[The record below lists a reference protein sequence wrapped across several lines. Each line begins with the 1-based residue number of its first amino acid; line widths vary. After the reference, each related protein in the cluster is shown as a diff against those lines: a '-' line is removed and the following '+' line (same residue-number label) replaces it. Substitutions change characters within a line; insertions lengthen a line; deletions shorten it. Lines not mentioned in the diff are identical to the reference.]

1 MNKRDLKQIYYI
13 KLEIKMLSEK
23 RDNLEQSILKSQK
36 LNGMPRSAKISKQT
50 EAKAIELAEIKEI
63 LEELEY
69 RTLVEAK
76 KIYEYIRGIDDSLLR
91 QIIVRRCIDLMP
103 WREVADKVGGNNTE
117 DSVRMYYERHI
128 ED

>member
-13 KLEIKMLSEK
+13 KIEIKMLSEK
-23 RDNLEQSILKSQK
+23 RDNLEQSILKSPK
-36 LNGMPRSAKISKQT
+36 LDGMPRPAKISKQT
-50 EAKAIELAEIKEI
+50 EARAIELAEIKEV

-91 QIIVRRCIDLMP
+91 QIIVRRCIDLMS

-117 DSVRMYYERHI
+117 DSVRMYYDRHI

>member
-23 RDNLEQSILKSQK
+23 RDNLEQSILKSPK
-36 LNGMPRSAKISKQT
+36 LDGMPRSAKISKQT

-91 QIIVRRCIDLMP
+91 QIIIRRCIDLMT